1 MRLLFVF
8 YVLADVLVRFGQSKS
23 HLEFGV
29 HSASSI
35 ILLLS
40 PRNSSFSPEIQLL
53 NDQMVISLEIYLEQ
67 YSVILRYDSYKLYL
81 IQFSYIST
89 WYFYKYITIYSF
101 KYIQDKHLIII

>member
-40 PRNSSFSPEIQLL
+40 PRNSSFSPGTQLL
-53 NDQMVISLEIYLEQ
+53 NDQMVILLGIYLEQ
-67 YSVILRYDSYKLYL
+67 YFLRYDSYKLYL
-81 IQFSYIST
+81 IIFSYIST
-89 WYFYKYITIYSF
+89 
-101 KYIQDKHLIII
+101 